1 MLGTENPQDDSS
13 ARVPR
18 AISGPLAV
26 SLHSLE
32 PTDGRSPSRRRR
44 HADHRGTDG
53 RTCEG
58 RSPVRV
64 PVRRRRTP
72 EPLALGHEA
81 RSRVTKHVGSGPRRR
96 VEFERCVFPDLVT
109 PVRHA
114 NTSPCGR
121 GEHRR
126 VGVGRHVRLK
136 VSLEACSSRTQRDGA
151 RKLHRHE
158 VMRSIKPNRLGS
170 CEPLP
175 SYYGIVCVV
184 VATPLGNDVT
194 L

>member
-1 MLGTENPQDDSS
+1 VGSSPIASTKVPDEKVRFGTENPQDDSS
-13 ARVPR
+13 PRVPR

-26 SLHSLE
+26 SLHPLE
-32 PTDGRSPSRRRR
+32 PTDGRQEDRRFVSQCGGGV
-44 HADHRGTDG
+44 HRN
-53 RTCEG
+53 
-58 RSPVRV
+58 
-64 PVRRRRTP
+64 
-72 EPLALGHEA
+72 PLLGHEA
-81 RSRVTKHVGSGPRRR
+81 RSRVREHVGSGPRRR
-96 VEFERCVFPDLVT
+96 FEFERCVFPDLVT

-126 VGVGRHVRLK
+126 LGVGRHLRLK